1 MKRTNGMKSIA
12 LIAGLLGLL
21 CIAGNSFAAKPAPQ
35 SPIDLS
41 TATVEQ
47 LVALP
52 GIGQAK
58 AQAIVDYRTQNGI
71 VAKEDLLNVKGI
83 GQALLAKISEHIT
96 ISNGQKKTAGLAEKV
111 VR

>member
-1 MKRTNGMKSIA
+1 MKRSNGMKSIA

-21 CIAGNSFAAKPAPQ
+21 CIAGNSFAAKPPPQ
-35 SPIDLS
+35 SPVDLS

-58 AQAIVDYRTQNGI
+58 AQAIVEYRAQNGI
-71 VAKEDLLNVKGI
+71 AVKEDLLNVKGI

-96 ISNGQKKTAGLAEKV
+96 ISNGQKKTSGMAEKV